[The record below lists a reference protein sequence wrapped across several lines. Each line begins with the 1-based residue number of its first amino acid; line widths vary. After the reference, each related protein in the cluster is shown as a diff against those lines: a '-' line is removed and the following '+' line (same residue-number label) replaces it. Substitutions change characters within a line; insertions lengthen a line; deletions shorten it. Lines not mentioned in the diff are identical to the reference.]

1 MGGRININAIRAA
14 LRGRKEGEKR
24 HARERER
31 GWVLMVRVHKTIVI
45 IYIFYEGQKQ
55 SGMDFSC

>member
-31 GWVLMVRVHKTIVI
+31 MGVDGEGPQNYCYN
-45 IYIFYEGQKQ
+45 IYFL
-55 SGMDFSC
+55 